1 MQGIGYIVTI
11 TIGQCF
17 GDTFRLIQGNNK
29 ITENDRFKDL

>member
-17 GDTFRLIQGNNK
+17 GDTFRLIQGNK